1 MIAFALFSLSDI
13 HAPSEH
19 AVPRVVS
26 RGSFPIGTTS
36 EVCSIYACLT
46 ASSHLDLVIYVYDLG
61 VRRLSFIRGSGGS
74 TVSYVHKASSSHC
87 VCVFDIYEVY
97 I

>member
-1 MIAFALFSLSDI
+1 MMGFALFSQSDI

-19 AVPRVVS
+19 AVPTVVF
-26 RGSFPIGTTS
+26 RDSFPIGTTS
-36 EVCSIYACLT
+36 EVCSMYACLT

-61 VRRLSFIRGSGGS
+61 VRRLSVIRGSGGS
-74 TVSYVHKASSSHC
+74 TVSYVHTASSSHC